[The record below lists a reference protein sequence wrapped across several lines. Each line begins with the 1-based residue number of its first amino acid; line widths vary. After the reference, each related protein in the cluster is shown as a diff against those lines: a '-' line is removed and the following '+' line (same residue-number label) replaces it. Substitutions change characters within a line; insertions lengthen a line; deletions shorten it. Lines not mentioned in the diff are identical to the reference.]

1 MVTAPD
7 LNGNIS
13 KFSLMLNF
21 WALGPVFYL
30 CHHWNKSTSLCCRPI
45 TYQVPWAEMYQ
56 AP

>member
-21 WALGPVFYL
+21 
-30 CHHWNKSTSLCCRPI
+30 
-45 TYQVPWAEMYQ
+45 
-56 AP
+56 